1 MPHQCLKCGKV
12 FPSGSMEIF
21 KGCSNCKGK
30 RFFYTEQPIADEE
43 REILTERANKDI
55 KELVRDLL
63 TQRRPDEFD
72 EESSG
77 WVKVD
82 KDMNVE
88 AASKSDMEGT
98 EVSISDVQSRKLATD
113 ELKELGGPREI
124 KSKLQEILNEEFGER
139 KEDKAKPD
147 FESVIESGTK
157 DPAAKDEEKAERV
170 KPAGKK
176 PVREIHRKPLKRPES
191 KTKPEVITI
200 VEPGVYEIDLEQLMD
215 RSPIIILK
223 DGTYL
228 LHLPSL
234 FNKPIKK

>member
-30 RFFYTEQPIADEE
+30 RFFYTEQPISDDE

-55 KELVRDLL
+55 KELVKDLL

-72 EESSG
+72 KESDG
-77 WVKVD
+77 WVRVD

-88 AASKSDMEGT
+88 AATKKDIEGT
-98 EVSISDVQSRKLATD
+98 KVVISDAQSRKLATD
-113 ELKELGGPREI
+113 GLKELGGTKEI
-124 KSKLQEILNEEFGER
+124 KSKLQEILDEELGEQ
-139 KEDKAKPD
+139 KADEVRPGY
-147 FESVIESGTK
+147 ESVIESGPGETAGTE
-157 DPAAKDEEKAERV
+157 DAKADEV
-170 KPAGKK
+170 KGTGKK
-176 PVREIHRKPLKRPES
+176 PIREVYRKPLKKAES
-191 KTKPEVITI
+191 KGKPEVITI

-215 RSPIIILK
+215 RSPIIILR

-234 FNKPIKK
+234 FNKPVKK